1 MSHKNPLQIVA
12 VEKKDPSSQKPSCI
26 KTSREEI
33 QARFERMWRQNP
45 QQFDPLRN
53 CMERER
59 LKRTFLLIQKYIS
72 LKEKKIG
79 DLGCGAG
86 RLSQTLNEAGGVVEA
101 IDVATIA
108 LEKIR
113 EKALA
118 IKTIQD
124 CLPSTLLKDDA
135 YDVVVCTDV
144 IAYLPDK
151 DHRLFFNELARLVK
165 KDGYVVCSTPIDLN
179 SEDALQRFASLAQTE
194 LEFLDWIVSYH
205 RLYIA
210 LRSFCEAPD
219 NFFQASW
226 NEEFR
231 NSKLAERN
239 SFWKWWFKI
248 NSTPYLRLFWKTIAF
263 GFNPIARF
271 IKDNRTLMLILE
283 KVSRF
288 LYGEAAISHAIFI
301 GKRRLLIEPPA
312 EIPPVFER
320 KQKKTVW
327 E

>member
-1 MSHKNPLQIVA
+1 MIRKNRLQIIA
-12 VEKKDPSSQKPSCI
+12 VEKKDPSSQKSSRT

-45 QQFDPLRN
+45 NQFDPLRN
-53 CMERER
+53 CAEKER

-72 LKEKKIG
+72 LKEKKIA

-86 RLSQTLNEAGGVVEA
+86 ILSQTLNEAGGVIEA
-101 IDVATIA
+101 IDVATMA
-108 LEKIR
+108 LEKIH
-113 EKALA
+113 EKALP

-135 YDVVVCTDV
+135 YDVVICTDV
-144 IAYLPDK
+144 IAYLPEK

-179 SEDALQRFASLAQTE
+179 SEDALQGFASLAQTE
-194 LEFLDWIVSYH
+194 IEFLDWIVSYH

-210 LRSFCEAPD
+210 LKRFFEAPTD
-219 NFFQASW
+219 FFHASR
-226 NEEFR
+226 NVEFR

-239 SFWKWWFKI
+239 SFANWWFKI
-248 NSTPYLRLFWKTIAF
+248 NSTSFLSLFWKMIAF

-271 IKDNRTLMLILE
+271 IKDNRLFMLILE
-283 KVSRF
+283 KISRF
-288 LYGEAAISHAIFI
+288 LYGDAAISHAIFI
-301 GKRRLLIEPPA
+301 GKRRLLIETPA
-312 EIPPVFER
+312 ESHPVFER
-320 KQKKTVW
+320 KQKKSVW